1 MHRYAANTSGS
12 YYCAQVDVGFLFCT
26 LGLGV
31 AKGWYAEHKL
41 NLVAIHGIF
50 ISNDYD
56 DSRQLNQ
63 ILALYFVLVHT
74 A

>member
-1 MHRYAANTSGS
+1 MHRYAANTWDITIGLKS
-12 YYCAQVDVGFLFCT
+12 DVGFLFCT

-31 AKGWYAEHKL
+31 AKGSYAKHKL

-56 DSRQLNQ
+56 DSRQLNR
-63 ILALYFVLVHT
+63 ILALHFVSVHT